1 MARRPTIA
9 DLAGAAGVSVATVD
23 RVLNRRLPVKENT
36 ALRVIKAA
44 EEIGYHATGL
54 MKRRMAEVPGR
65 TFGFLLQKRD
75 TEFYQSLAAE
85 LVGAT
90 RASRVVDGRPVVE
103 FVDELVPQLIASRLT
118 ELAPRVDAL
127 AVVAVDHPV
136 VNAAVED
143 IVASG
148 KPVFTL
154 LSDLTTVART
164 SYLAADSR
172 KKGRVAAWAISR
184 LARQPGKVSVL
195 LGSHRYLSQESV
207 EIGFRGYMREHAPGF
222 RLMEPIINLE
232 DERIAYE
239 AVGDL
244 LASNPDLVGIYVAG
258 GGQEGMIR
266 ALRDERAGGR
276 IVAVCNELTSTNRSA
291 LLDGTVDLALRT
303 PIESMA
309 VRAVELMAGAT
320 GAISIDVPA
329 QVLFPAEI
337 FIGENA

>member
-1 MARRPTIA
+1 MMTFVLQAQTVPVLPTIESVTQH
-9 DLAGAAGVSVATVD
+9 LRSIRQQQAAQLREEVSCTRETELDWNSASMKWDSAYQTISKVEEVD
-23 RVLNRRLPVKENT
+23 GKTNIVIESYEYDEVEGHVLT
-36 ALRVIKAA
+36 
-44 EEIGYHATGL
+44 EEIHAYGI
-54 MKRRMAEVPGR
+54 E
-65 TFGFLLQKRD
+65 GF
-75 TEFYQSLAAE
+75 
-85 LVGAT
+85 
-90 RASRVVDGRPVVE
+90 
-103 FVDELVPQLIASRLT
+103 
-118 ELAPRVDAL
+118 
-127 AVVAVDHPV
+127 
-136 VNAAVED
+136 
-143 IVASG
+143 
-148 KPVFTL
+148 
-154 LSDLTTVART
+154 
-164 SYLAADSR
+164 
-172 KKGRVAAWAISR
+172 
-184 LARQPGKVSVL
+184 
-195 LGSHRYLSQESV
+195 
-207 EIGFRGYMREHAPGF
+207 
-222 RLMEPIINLE
+222 INLE